1 MRQLSRSFKG
11 FGFLSRHLS
20 LKKNELSIMISNL
33 ALLPQYSPPMS
44 ISFPLL
50 VSKKPKKPKIKLNK
64 IKN

>member
-1 MRQLSRSFKG
+1 
-11 FGFLSRHLS
+11 
-20 LKKNELSIMISNL
+20 MISNL